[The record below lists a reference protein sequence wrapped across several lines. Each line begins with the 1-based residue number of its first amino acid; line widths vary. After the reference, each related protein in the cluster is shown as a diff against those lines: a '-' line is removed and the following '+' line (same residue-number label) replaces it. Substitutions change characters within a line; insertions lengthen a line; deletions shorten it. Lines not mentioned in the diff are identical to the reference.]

1 VWKKLVLL
9 NWPEKSSE
17 PNWKA
22 QSNMSN
28 NWSSPLSLNPKK
40 NCIHFLKPVLCV
52 TRYYSQPI
60 LIIITVVT
68 FIHTFSDYH
77 TGGNHR
83 HRRWNRWTAVQHDLV
98 RNCWNWI
105 VKHNFRWRKCTPPS
119 APTLIPSLI
128 FILTPWIKKKLSFHA
143 GECHALVCFHHLLC
157 FFFPFSNYYS
167 IESKLHSPPLK
178 DAWITLPSPL
188 MLIYTLPSPL
198 IQNIL

>member
-1 VWKKLVLL
+1 
-9 NWPEKSSE
+9 
-17 PNWKA
+17 
-22 QSNMSN
+22 MSN

-52 TRYYSQPI
+52 TRYYSPPI

-83 HRRWNRWTAVQHDLV
+83 HSRWNPWTTVQHDLV

-105 VKHNFRWRKCTPPS
+105 VKYNFQRRKCTPPS

-128 FILTPWIKKKLSFHA
+128 FIPTPWIKKTLLSCWWMPRSCMLPSSSLF
-143 GECHALVCFHHLLC
+143 LFPLFLC
-157 FFFPFSNYYS
+157 SNYYS
-167 IESKLHSPPLK
+167 INQLIIHAISIVFHH
-178 DAWITLPSPL
+178 ITLCRWSRRATTTERIQL
-188 MLIYTLPSPL
+188 LITD
-198 IQNIL
+198 